1 MAPVMSRPCPSL
13 ASRSFARPS
22 VRVQSSVRGVVA
34 IPSLPSSLA
43 SLASSAII
51 LAAVVVSPDAAL
63 AGGRDDIGG
72 SSPKAGGSAAYC
84 DTCLA
89 GPDFNALADRKKWD
103 GRTNTGCE
111 LGPAGKKCRESQISD
126 VDNSAYGGVEGR
138 GAGFAKQG
146 EANAAMGESYKPDS
160 VALIDKIEA
169 VLSLDPLDPKRVD
182 DVPGVQ
188 KQSQVWVSQYAKGG
202 AAAKKSAGK
211 LYGAVD
217 ALNGH
222 IASRGLA
229 PLPKRTTEFV
239 LGACQE
245 ARTLL
250 STDQ

>member
-13 ASRSFARPS
+13 ASRPSFARPS
-22 VRVQSSVRGVVA
+22 VCVQSSVRGVIA

-43 SLASSAII
+43 SLASSAIV
-51 LAAVVVSPDAAL
+51 LAAVAVSPDAAL
-63 AGGRDDIGG
+63 AATRDDVGG
-72 SSPKAGGSAAYC
+72 SSGGSAAYC

-138 GAGFAKQG
+138 GSGFAKQG

-160 VALIDKIEA
+160 VALIEKIEA

-222 IASRGLA
+222 IASKGLA

-239 LGACQE
+239 LGACAE